1 MFQSR
6 NVSSETKSRI
16 RHTAKKVTFLKLRLY
31 IYLQAFWELSIFS
44 QVSPIITKQ
53 TRPLIETNH
62 KSV

>member
-16 RHTAKKVTFLKLRLY
+16 RHTAKKSNISKTQV
-31 IYLQAFWELSIFS
+31 IHLQAFWELPILS